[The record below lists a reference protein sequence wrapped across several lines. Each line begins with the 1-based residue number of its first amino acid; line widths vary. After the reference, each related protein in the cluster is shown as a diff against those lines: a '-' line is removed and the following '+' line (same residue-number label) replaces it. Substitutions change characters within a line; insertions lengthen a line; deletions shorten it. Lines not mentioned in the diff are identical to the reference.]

1 MSHFAKVVDGIV
13 TNVIVAEQEFID
25 TYDDGIPG
33 EWIQTSYNTYGGKH
47 YAPNSVDVDD
57 GVALRKNYAGF
68 GYTYDKTR
76 DAFYSPQPWPSW
88 TLNEDACLWEAPVP
102 YPRNEEDED
111 QNEFLWKEDIL
122 NWVIKIGQR
131 GLASDDPGD
140 QHTNW
145 IDGMSPEQ
153 IAQGKIDGNYSP
165 IRWIS
170 DTEYVPLTKK
180 EL

>member
-13 TNVIVAEQEFID
+13 TTVIVAEQEFID

-33 EWIQTSYNTYGGKH
+33 EWIKTSYNTNGGKH
-47 YAPNSVDVDD
+47 YAPNSEDEDS
-57 GVALRKNYAGF
+57 GVVLRKNYAGV

-76 DAFYSPQPWPSW
+76 DAFYAPQLYPSW
-88 TLNEDACLWEAPVP
+88 TLNEDTCIWEAPVP
-102 YPRNEEDED
+102 YPRNVENYDG
-111 QNEFLWKEDIL
+111 NEFLWKEDIL

-131 GLASDDPGD
+131 GLADDGPAD
-140 QHTNW
+140 TSW
-145 IDGMSPEQ
+145 IEGMAPEQ

-165 IRWIS
+165 VRWIS
-170 DTEYVPLTKK
+170 ATEYVSIIRK

>member
-33 EWIQTSYNTYGGKH
+33 EWIQTSYNTSGGKH
-47 YAPNSVDVDD
+47 YAPNSRDEDG
-57 GVALRKNYAGF
+57 GVALRKNYAGP

-76 DAFYSPQPWPSW
+76 DAFYPPQPWPSW
-88 TLNEDACLWEAPVP
+88 TLNEDTCQWEAPVP
-102 YPRNEEDED
+102 YPRNVENYDG
-111 QNEFLWKEDIL
+111 NEFLWKEDIL

-131 GLASDDPGD
+131 DLADSGPA
-140 QHTNW
+140 NISW
-145 IDGMSPEQ
+145 MEGMSPEQ
-153 IAQGKIDGNYSP
+153 IAQGKIDGNYSSV
-165 IRWIS
+165 RWIS
-170 DTEYVPLTKK
+170 DTEYVPITKK